1 MHQWNPS
8 DYEKNSSAQERAA
21 LAVLSKLDLK
31 GDEHILDIGC
41 GDGKITLKMAAMVPR
56 GKVLGID
63 SSDEMIA
70 FARQRILSSSIS
82 SSSAPYNQFPFTPS
96 LSSYANLSFETG
108 DALNLNYH
116 HEFDLITSFACL
128 HWIKDHLAV
137 LKGIERSLKPG
148 GRMIIQ
154 CSGRSDG
161 AEGNIFDLTRAVIR
175 SEMWS
180 RYFRGYSNPHG
191 IYGPEEYHAWLDQ
204 AGLEELKA
212 DLTIKDLVLP
222 GRAGLEG
229 FIRTTWLSVTERIP
243 EEMRP
248 QFIRE
253 ISDRYLER
261 HPLKDGLAY
270 VGMGMLEVA
279 ARRPTRRPE

>member
-1 MHQWNPS
+1 MQQWNPS
-8 DYEKNSSAQERAA
+8 DYEKNSSAQEKAA

-41 GDGKITLKMAAMVPR
+41 GDGKITLQMAAMVPH
-56 GKVLGID
+56 GQVLGID
-63 SSDEMIA
+63 SSKEMIA
-70 FARQRILSSSIS
+70 FARNRIPSS
-82 SSSAPYNQFPFTPS
+82 PYP
-96 LSSYANLSFETG
+96 NLSFETG
-108 DALNLNYH
+108 DALNLNYNN
-116 HEFDLITSFACL
+116 EFDLITSFACL
-128 HWIKDHLAV
+128 HWVKDHLAV

-261 HPLKDGLAY
+261 HPLKDRLAY
-270 VGMGMLEVA
+270 VGMGVLEVA